1 MLYVHN
7 VTKNT
12 VHWDHCIYDGDC
24 FQAMYKNL
32 KDDEEEQR
40 DISQVIKQ
48 LTDTVQTADNL
59 LHQVKIDG
67 YQVCTMILIIVYSC
81 GYIRFVFSR
90 DRASML
96 LLL

>member
-1 MLYVHN
+1 
-7 VTKNT
+7 
-12 VHWDHCIYDGDC
+12 
-24 FQAMYKNL
+24 MYKNL
-32 KDDEEEQR
+32 KDDEEAQR

-59 LHQVKIDG
+59 LHQVKIYG

-81 GYIRFVFSR
+81 VYIRFVFLH
-90 DRASML
+90 DTRASML